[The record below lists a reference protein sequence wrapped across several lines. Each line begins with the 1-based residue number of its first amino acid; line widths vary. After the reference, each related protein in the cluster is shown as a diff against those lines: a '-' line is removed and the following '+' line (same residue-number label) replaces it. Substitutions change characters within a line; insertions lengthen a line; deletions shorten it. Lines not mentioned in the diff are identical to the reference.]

1 LTASNIIRVVLWM
14 TGSLLSFC
22 TMAIAIRVVAD
33 RLNVFEILTIRS
45 GSGLAVILAIAALR
59 ADLRATITARSLWLH
74 GLRNSVHFASQYG
87 WALSL
92 TLLPLATV
100 FALEFTSPAWVAV
113 LAIPLLGERM
123 TVGRAGSIVLG
134 FVGVLIIMRPG
145 SETFQPAAVLVLAA
159 AVGFAITFIT
169 TKKLTGFAST
179 FAILFW
185 MNVMQ
190 LPMGLI
196 GSDPLFLARVEW
208 THVPAVIAIGFTGLS
223 AHFCFTNALRHG
235 DASVVVPLD
244 FLRIPLIAF
253 VGAALYA
260 EPLDAFVFLGA
271 AIIAAG
277 VLWNLRAEAGR

>member
-1 LTASNIIRVVLWM
+1 MTASNIIRVVLWM

-22 TMAIAIRVVAD
+22 TMAVAIRVVAD

-45 GSGLAVILAIAALR
+45 GSGLAAILAIAALR
-59 ADLRATITARSLWLH
+59 ADLRATVTARGLWLH

-145 SETFQPAAVLVLAA
+145 SETFQPAALLVLAA

-208 THVPAVIAIGFTGLS
+208 THAPAVIAIGITGLS

>member
-1 LTASNIIRVVLWM
+1 MTASNIIRVVLWM

-22 TMAIAIRVVAD
+22 LMAVAIRVVAD

-45 GSGLAVILAIAALR
+45 ASGLAMILALAAIR
-59 ADLRATITARSLWLH
+59 PDLRATVTRRALWLH
-74 GLRNSVHFASQYG
+74 GLRNSIHFASQYG

-123 TVGRAGSIVLG
+123 TIGRAGSILLG
-134 FVGVLIIMRPG
+134 FIGVLIIMRPG
-145 SETFQPAAVLVLAA
+145 SETFQPAALLVLAA
-159 AVGFAITFIT
+159 AVGFAITFIATKQLT
-169 TKKLTGFAST
+169 TLTST

-196 GSDPLFLARVEW
+196 GSDPWFLARIESAQ
-208 THVPAVIAIGFTGLS
+208 VPAVIAIGITGLS

-253 VGAALYA
+253 VGAAIYA
-260 EPLDAFVFLGA
+260 EPLDGFVFLGA

-277 VLWNLRAEAGR
+277 VLWNLRAETGR

>member
-1 LTASNIIRVVLWM
+1 LTVSNIIRVILWM
-14 TGSLLSFC
+14 TGALLSFC
-22 TMAIAIRVVAD
+22 IMAVAIRVVAD

-45 GSGLAVILAIAALR
+45 GCGLAVILLIAAMR
-59 ADLRATITARSLWLH
+59 ADLRATITARALWLH
-74 GLRNSVHFASQYG
+74 GLRNSVHFASQYA

-123 TVGRAGSIVLG
+123 TVGRAGSIALG
-134 FVGVLIIMRPG
+134 FIGVLIIMRPG
-145 SETFQPAAVLVLAA
+145 SETFQPAALLVLAA
-159 AVGFAITFIT
+159 AVGFAITFIA
-169 TKKLTGFAST
+169 TKKLTGSVST

-190 LPMGLI
+190 LPMGLV
-196 GSDPLFLARVEW
+196 GSDPLFLARIEW
-208 THVPAVIAIGFTGLS
+208 AQVPAVVAIGITGLS
-223 AHFCFTNALRHG
+223 AHFCFTNALRYG

-253 VGAALYA
+253 VGAAIYA
-260 EPLDAFVFLGA
+260 EPLDVFVFLGA

-277 VLWNLRAEAGR
+277 VLWNLRVEAGR